1 MKHRIRLGPIAIF
14 LAIVTIVLAT
24 LAVLTT
30 ATTNADK
37 VMAERHA
44 SVTKARYQLEA
55 KGEKF
60 IADFDRQAAK
70 GRPDA
75 KKLGARK
82 TKEGYKKT
90 ISGDG
95 YTLEIILG
103 SPDGKD
109 DFKIVKWNLEKKW
122 KEEDPHIKVWKGED

>member
-1 MKHRIRLGPIAIF
+1 MRHRIRLGPIAIF
-14 LAIVTIVLAT
+14 LTIVTIVLAT

-44 SVTKARYQLEA
+44 SVTKARYELEA

-60 IADFDRQAAK
+60 IAAYDAQAAK
-70 GRPDA
+70 GRPNA
-75 KKLGARK
+75 KKLGAKK
-82 TKEGYKKT
+82 TKDGYEKT

-103 SPDGKD
+103 SPDRKGD
-109 DFKIVKWNLEKKW
+109 YRIVKWNLKKKW
-122 KEEDPHIKVWKGED
+122 NEEDPYSKVWKGED